1 VIIVVFFKKHRAAS
15 MAAHTGCI
23 QWELS
28 ASAAAAAAAVP
39 ASLCASGDDDGS
51 RFVGG
56 SLL

>member
-15 MAAHTGCI
+15 MAAHTGSI
-23 QWELS
+23 HWELS
-28 ASAAAAAAAVP
+28 ASAAAAAAVP